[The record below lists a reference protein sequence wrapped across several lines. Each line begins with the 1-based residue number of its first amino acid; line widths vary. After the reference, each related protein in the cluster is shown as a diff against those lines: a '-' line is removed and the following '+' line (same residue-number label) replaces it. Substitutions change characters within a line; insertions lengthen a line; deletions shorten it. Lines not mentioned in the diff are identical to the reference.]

1 VKLRE
6 LLDRLSDYS
15 PEAEVQLVR
24 DHSYPHVHELEG
36 VVSLSEIESFEHDA
50 DLADDEPEI
59 VFLLVGPKL
68 GLGRNATWD
77 TWEATR

>member
-36 VVSLSEIESFEHDA
+36 VVSLSEIESFEHVA
-50 DLADDEPEI
+50 ELADGEPGV
-59 VFLLVGPKL
+59 VFLLGGP
-68 GLGRNATWD
+68 
-77 TWEATR
+77 